1 MIKNLG
7 FTECCNLK
15 KLTHMQMHS
24 KSSHEKI
31 FSLSARTKSLEEIKL
46 ESKDALQ
53 VFKKS
58 WE

>member
-1 MIKNLG
+1 
-7 FTECCNLK
+7 
-15 KLTHMQMHS
+15 MQMHS
-24 KSSHEKI
+24 KSSHEKL
-31 FSLSARTKSLEEIKL
+31 FSLSAKTKSLEEIKL